1 MMFKLKCAIVFLILI
16 IPGLASGQS
25 SLELIVKDSITH
37 ETLTGVTIIADSG
50 TYVQNTDINGKAEFK
65 FPDFGNHLI
74 EFKLIGYKQCK
85 KKFKVENGVSESK
98 EVLLS
103 PNQQELEEVTVS
115 VTRTNS
121 RLEDLNTKVEVLGK
135 EEMDEESALV
145 PGSVA
150 SILGDLSVITVQRTN
165 LTNGNDAIRMQ
176 GLDPRYTQLMRDG
189 IPLYGGF
196 SGSLGVLAIPPL
208 DLKQVEII
216 KGSSSTLYGAGAIG
230 GLINFISRE
239 PADSFSTTFLLNS
252 STLREYNVNSF
263 TSGKSGKVGFSLFAG
278 YNKKTAADPD
288 HDGFAE
294 VPEVADITLNPRIF
308 WELSRHTTMNAGW
321 MNTVST
327 RKGGDLYAI
336 SNGADSLHPYLINDD
351 TRRNVFDFQLK
362 SEMTPHQLLT
372 AKGAWCY
379 FQRKLKEPNLLFQG
393 NQHSGYF
400 ETHFLVLI

>member
-150 SILGDLSVITVQRTN
+150 SISSLPKTSTFVFRSSSLE
-165 LTNGNDAIRMQ
+165 
-176 GLDPRYTQLMRDG
+176 YK
-189 IPLYGGF
+189 
-196 SGSLGVLAIPPL
+196 SGSFG
-208 DLKQVEII
+208 
-216 KGSSSTLYGAGAIG
+216 
-230 GLINFISRE
+230 
-239 PADSFSTTFLLNS
+239 
-252 STLREYNVNSF
+252 
-263 TSGKSGKVGFSLFAG
+263 
-278 YNKKTAADPD
+278 
-288 HDGFAE
+288 
-294 VPEVADITLNPRIF
+294 
-308 WELSRHTTMNAGW
+308 
-321 MNTVST
+321 
-327 RKGGDLYAI
+327 
-336 SNGADSLHPYLINDD
+336 
-351 TRRNVFDFQLK
+351 
-362 SEMTPHQLLT
+362 
-372 AKGAWCY
+372 
-379 FQRKLKEPNLLFQG
+379 
-393 NQHSGYF
+393 
-400 ETHFLVLI
+400 